1 METRLAEFKVRNIG
15 LAARCEVCHQDDLF
29 NAETGECARCRGLIP
44 QIENVIPSLFSEPIS
59 RTPVS
64 DFGRRTALT
73 AAILASVMAV
83 PGILGVMLLLYLG
96 VALFG
101 DFLTSPDRVG
111 ASMLVII
118 GLATNFAAL
127 GLILNYWYWRIARK
141 STEAG
146 ARKAIWTI
154 SLIYNALIL
163 GLGLF
168 ISIDYFF
175 SRAPLFF
182 FWLAG
187 ISLMIGASLG
197 ALFEE
202 RKRG

>member
-1 METRLAEFKVRNIG
+1 METKIAEFKVRTVG

-29 NAETGECARCRGLIP
+29 NRETGECARCSGLIP

-73 AAILASVMAV
+73 AAILASIMAV
-83 PGILGVMLLLYLG
+83 PGTLGVMLAIY
-96 VALFG
+96 ALILFIVG
-101 DFLTSPDRVG
+101 LTEGETPGLKEAGFVS
-111 ASMLVII
+111 LVLHLSVM
-118 GLATNFAAL
+118 GFV
-127 GLILNYWYWRIARK
+127 LNYWYWKIARK
-141 STEAG
+141 STETG
-146 ARKAIWTI
+146 ARKAIWAI
-154 SLIYNALIL
+154 SLIYNVLIL

-168 ISIDYFF
+168 TYIDYFF

-187 ISLMIGASLG
+187 ISLMIAASLG